1 MLTSLYFICIHMYL
15 SFAAQAFQTQNNSYK
30 NHNHLCISQYS
41 FLQRKIYIL
50 VKGRVSQSA
59 VFLCKFTRKTKLI
72 AVVHKVNANG
82 AMTKYMSRWA
92 KAEQGKGQKG
102 SMQHYPEPWEWK
114 PFLPIDN
121 PPCLP
126 KKKNREFCTQSACF
140 SSEKC
145 CIIGDPDF
153 LISIALHNS

>member
-1 MLTSLYFICIHMYL
+1 MYL
-15 SFAAQAFQTQNNSYK
+15 SFAAQAFQTENNSNK
-30 NHNHLCISQYS
+30 NHKHLCISQYS

-59 VFLCKFTRKTKLI
+59 VFLCKLTRKKINSSGTQSKCQWCYDKIHEQMSQGWARQRTEGKHATLSR
-72 AVVHKVNANG
+72 
-82 AMTKYMSRWA
+82 AMRMKTFPPYRQSTMS
-92 KAEQGKGQKG
+92 
-102 SMQHYPEPWEWK
+102 S
-114 PFLPIDN
+114 
-121 PPCLP
+121 
-126 KKKNREFCTQSACF
+126 KKKREFCTQSACF